1 MLAVLLLHV
10 TASISKHMARKALL
24 AMNADSDT
32 GKLGSASPA
41 TVSTTQSRRP
51 VTKKRRQNGTPE
63 ASAPLLDET
72 FFLEENPT
80 SLVVERKTEESL
92 QESCINPAAA
102 TTAATA
108 AAAAALSRMEATDD
122 IEAGISERVE
132 EKVGDEDVEMGGGM
146 EGEKDLVRT
155 TSNGWQQIEKLSV
168 DRTAVLLAPQGVSNP
183 PYAPH
188 IVTRCVLV
196 EDEERVLGYVIRFLL
211 HIGLMERCTESTQQL

>member
-108 AAAAALSRMEATDD
+108 AAAALSRMEATDD

-211 HIGLMERCTESTQQL
+211 YIGLMERCTESTQQL